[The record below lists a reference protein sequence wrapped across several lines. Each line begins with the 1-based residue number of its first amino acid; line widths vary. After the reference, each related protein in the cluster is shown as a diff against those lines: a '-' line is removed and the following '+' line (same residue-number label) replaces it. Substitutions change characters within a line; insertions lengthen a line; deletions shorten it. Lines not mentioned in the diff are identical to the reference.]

1 MTINERVKEI
11 IGILKNQKK
20 INNVQQFANKIGVD
34 KSYISKIIHDKTS
47 VTDKFC
53 QKIVKSYPEI
63 SYKWLISNEGD
74 MVTNSEKENKIPNEN
89 PFDIKKIVKYI
100 VYKENCTQN
109 DIAKRVGVKN
119 SYLSDVINGRYPLS
133 KKLEN
138 KFLLRYPHIFS
149 KLYPHINSENI
160 SSIIQT
166 NNTTIDEPEKFCN
179 DIHHDIDFYK
189 GQITSLTE
197 IIREQQVLISS
208 LMKQEFKTN
217 NK

>member
-1 MTINERVKEI
+1 MTINKRVKEVI
-11 IGILKNQKK
+11 NILKNQKK
-20 INNVQQFANKIGVD
+20 INNVQQFADNIGVD
-34 KSYISKIIHDKTS
+34 KSYISKIINDKTP
-47 VTDKFC
+47 VTSKFC
-53 QKIVKSYPEI
+53 QKIVKFYPEI
-63 SYKWLISNEGD
+63 SYKWLIANEGD
-74 MVTNSEKENKIPNEN
+74 MITNSEKENKIPNEN

-119 SYLSDVINGRYPLS
+119 SYLSDVINGRYSLS

-149 KLYPHINSENI
+149 ELYPHINSENI
-160 SSIIQT
+160 SSIIST
-166 NNTTIDEPEKFCN
+166 NNTIGNPEKLCN

-197 IIREQQVLISS
+197 IIKEQQILISS